1 MEGGE
6 GREQELPADGP
17 QRAQGERRRRRLVQ
31 NPSLL
36 TFPVQ
41 LHDSQRSRGNSLNRD
56 AKWHSPEPLP
66 IPKETSGSS
75 TFKPCVLGRDAPHPH
90 RPFIPRTRKRPSENF
105 ETARSERSN
114 ERTGEGGKPKKPR
127 RKERRALVSGMACI
141 GQQRTN
147 GPEIRQE
154 FFLSLLRII
163 GSLKCKKALSI
174 GVSSPLPFLC
184 SVSAHFN
191 LCISKILLI

>member
-1 MEGGE
+1 MEGARE
-6 GREQELPADGP
+6 GSKSPRRTVPNEII
-17 QRAQGERRRRRLVQ
+17 RAQGERRRGLVQ

-41 LHDSQRSRGNSLNRD
+41 LHNSQRSRGNSLNRG
-56 AKWHSPEPLP
+56 AKWYSSEPLP
-66 IPKETSGSS
+66 IPSKETSGCS
-75 TFKPCVLGRDAPHPH
+75 TFKPCVRGRDPPHPH

-105 ETARSERSN
+105 EAARSERSN

-127 RKERRALVSGMACI
+127 RKERRALVSGMPCI

-154 FFLSLLRII
+154 FSLSLSY
-163 GSLKCKKALSI
+163 G
-174 GVSSPLPFLC
+174 
-184 SVSAHFN
+184 
-191 LCISKILLI
+191 